1 MCPDKQMTNAT
12 QIAMENDG
20 GPNDLNARRRI
31 HLREITGEGD
41 SPLDSVGQDLRAA
54 RLRRGDEIAA
64 VSRAL
69 KIRKDHL
76 EALEEDRLEDL
87 PGRTYAL
94 GFVRSYSQYLGLD
107 ANEMTERYKNDLT
120 GRSDETAQPVAAIH
134 DEDRRLPRGWLV
146 IAGILVLLLGYGA
159 WHLLSGREDAGQAV
173 PPPPSLT
180 PPRPATVPH
189 ATVVPMQQGALVA
202 PDPASDQV
210 QDTADL
216 AVALPAPA
224 AGPQTPATRIS
235 KPMPAQPQ
243 VVTGSGP
250 GEDAADG
257 PAVPAGGGEV
267 FGRQNASPR
276 VILRARGATRITV
289 RGPDGALYINRD
301 LKAGD
306 IYRVPN
312 LTGLTL
318 AVADAGQIEVDLD
331 GQALGRIGQPSQVLG
346 RVSLEPQSLMDRYNR

>member
-1 MCPDKQMTNAT
+1 MTNAT

-120 GRSDETAQPVAAIH
+120 GRSDEAAQPVAAIH
-134 DEDRRLPRGWLV
+134 DDDRRLPRGWLV
-146 IAGILVLLLGYGA
+146 IAGMLVVLLGYGA

-173 PPPPSLT
+173 PPAPSLS
-180 PPRPATVPH
+180 PPRPTTVPQ
-189 ATVVPMQQGALVA
+189 ATVVPMQPGTAAAPQTASGESQAADQGAVA
-202 PDPASDQV
+202 I
-210 QDTADL
+210 
-216 AVALPAPA
+216 PAPA
-224 AGPQTPATRIS
+224 AGPQTPATRLGR
-235 KPMPAQPQ
+235 PMPAQPQ
-243 VVTGSGP
+243 VDTGT
-250 GEDAADG
+250 G
-257 PAVPAGGGEV
+257 PAVPASDGEV
-267 FGRQNASPR
+267 FGQQNASPR
-276 VILRARGATRITV
+276 VVLRARGATRITV

-306 IYRVPN
+306 VYRVPN

-318 AVADAGQIEVDLD
+318 AVADAGQIDVDLD

-346 RVSLEPQSLMDRYNR
+346 KVSLEPQSLMDRYNR